1 MNGSEFPQRKL
12 VLPPIPSARISC
24 FARVI
29 AQPGGIVL
37 SLGKAM
43 RRRDFIKAIVGSTA
57 VWPVAARAQPDRA
70 GQRRQQQR
78 HKAETGITGTTD
90 ARS

>member
-1 MNGSEFPQRKL
+1 LGAALALAGRE
-12 VLPPIPSARISC
+12 
-24 FARVI
+24 
-29 AQPGGIVL
+29 VL

-70 GQRRQQQR
+70 G
-78 HKAETGITGTTD
+78 
-90 ARS
+90 